1 MKHLINI
8 VIVLVVLLFTKT
20 YGDFISFNSIQVDGV
35 NLLLQILIIAFAI
48 QWIAYIPAYF
58 FQTETFYDLT
68 GSLTYLSVFI
78 YCLIAT
84 QSFENLI
91 YGNLIVAGAVIIWAI
106 RLGSFLFA
114 RVHKSGKDGRFD
126 SIKTSFSQF
135 LMTWTL
141 QGMWVFICSSAALV
155 AISSPTG
162 IIMNGVFFAGFI
174 LFVLGFIVEI
184 VADNQKSV
192 FRSKSENQ
200 DAFINQ
206 GLWSRSRHP
215 NYFGEI
221 TLWTGITVMSLPSFT
236 GMNYLAIFSPVFTY
250 LLLNHISGIRILEAR
265 GKEKWGH
272 LDEYNQYK
280 KDTPK
285 LFPRFFTKKES

>member
-162 IIMNGVFFAGFI
+162 IIMNGVFFIGFI
-174 LFVLGFIVEI
+174 LL
-184 VADNQKSV
+184 A
-192 FRSKSENQ
+192 
-200 DAFINQ
+200 AA
-206 GLWSRSRHP
+206 
-215 NYFGEI
+215 EI
-221 TLWTGITVMSLPSFT
+221 TVR
-236 GMNYLAIFSPVFTY
+236 Y
-250 LLLNHISGIRILEAR
+250 SGISWAYTMIYYFIPIGMIPFFYYALIRKFKYENL
-265 GKEKWGH
+265 
-272 LDEYNQYK
+272 YN
-280 KDTPK
+280 
-285 LFPRFFTKKES
+285 

>member
-106 RLGSFLFA
+106 RLGSFQ
-114 RVHKSGKDGRFD
+114 S
-126 SIKTSFSQF
+126 T
-135 LMTWTL
+135 M
-141 QGMWVFICSSAALV
+141 
-155 AISSPTG
+155 
-162 IIMNGVFFAGFI
+162 
-174 LFVLGFIVEI
+174 
-184 VADNQKSV
+184 
-192 FRSKSENQ
+192 
-200 DAFINQ
+200 
-206 GLWSRSRHP
+206 
-215 NYFGEI
+215 
-221 TLWTGITVMSLPSFT
+221 
-236 GMNYLAIFSPVFTY
+236 
-250 LLLNHISGIRILEAR
+250 
-265 GKEKWGH
+265 
-272 LDEYNQYK
+272 
-280 KDTPK
+280 
-285 LFPRFFTKKES
+285 